1 MLAARKLEEVKIF
14 DLNEERCKAFAEEM
28 QKELAKYGATIIPA
42 KDSDDCIEDA
52 DLIITV
58 TPSAKPVFDGTK
70 VKVGATISC
79 VGTYEPHK
87 HELDP
92 AVLPR
97 ASKIICDSKEAALS
111 ETGIF

>member
-1 MLAARKLEEVKIF
+1 
-14 DLNEERCKAFAEEM
+14 M
-28 QKELAKYGATIIPA
+28 Q
-42 KDSDDCIEDA
+42 

-70 VKVGATISC
+70 VKAGATISC

-97 ASKIICDSKEAALS
+97 ASKIICDSKRRHFQKR
-111 ETGIF
+111 GIF